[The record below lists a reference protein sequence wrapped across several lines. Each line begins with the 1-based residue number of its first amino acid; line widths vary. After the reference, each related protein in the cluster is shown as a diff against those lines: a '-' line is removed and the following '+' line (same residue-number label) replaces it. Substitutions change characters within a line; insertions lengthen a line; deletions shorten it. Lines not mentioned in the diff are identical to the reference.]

1 MPSSEQLSS
10 DGVYTPYHHWFM
22 QFHSSMPSK
31 RLNVILRAAIV
42 PPPTDVKSAAE
53 RGIQYKSFDWW
64 FCHKP
69 L

>member
-1 MPSSEQLSS
+1 
-10 DGVYTPYHHWFM
+10 M